1 RKETRGQMWEAFQMQ
16 RKQDK
21 ALIPLM
27 LLSILGMGLLFFLI
41 GLLFNG
47 QWFMLILGLGIGFLI
62 AMIIFTR
69 RLERDMYKRVE
80 DQPGVAGWALDNQLK
95 NSVGMA
101 WKVEQGIAMTRQQDI
116 VHRVIGNPGVVFV
129 AEGNKNRLKPMMTQL
144 KRRVDKLAGGV
155 PIYEVY
161 VGDGEDEVPVG
172 KLRNHLIRMPRQ
184 YNKNEV
190 YSVVRRIEA
199 MDATQGQ
206 MQGMPKGTLPQQARN
221 MAGINRR
228 MRHEQE
234 RKGKYTYCPHF
245 NFIVASRRASSKA
258 SRYIHSRPC
267 AELPQGSKSHSVCS
281 GMLSFSL
288 PTPATKDRPWTTQ
301 PKAESVPN

>member
-1 RKETRGQMWEAFQMQ
+1 MAQGQDKAALKAAKKEERVAKRAKRKETRGQMWQAFQMQ

-47 QWFMLILGLGIGFLI
+47 QWFMMILGLGIGFLI

-80 DQPGVAGWALDNQLK
+80 DQPGVAGWAMDNQLK

-116 VHRVIGNPGVVFV
+116 IHRDIGNPGVVFV
-129 AEGNKNRLKPMMTQL
+129 AEGNKNRLKPTITQL

-155 PIYEVY
+155 PIYQVY
-161 VGDGEDEVPVG
+161 VGYSEDDVLVG
-172 KLRNHLIRMPRQ
+172 KIRNHLIRLLRTHNNSQ
-184 YNKNEV
+184 V
-190 YSVVRRIEA
+190 YAVAHKIDA
-199 MDATQGQ
+199 MDATPGHVA
-206 MQGMPKGTLPQQARN
+206 GMPKSPMPGQARN
-221 MAGINRR
+221 MAGNKRR
-228 MRHEQE
+228 MR
-234 RKGKYTYCPHF
+234 
-245 NFIVASRRASSKA
+245 
-258 SRYIHSRPC
+258 
-267 AELPQGSKSHSVCS
+267 
-281 GMLSFSL
+281 
-288 PTPATKDRPWTTQ
+288 
-301 PKAESVPN
+301 